1 MWTLT
6 PDNLAQVKN
15 ALSERRA
22 AVTAHYTA
30 ELSAIDTD
38 LEEIATLERVAHSF
52 SMKHLP
58 GTDVHQPVPAEPE
71 TAIPELVSDSE
82 TRTDL
87 VAVIATEPAPERA
100 EPRPTDTTVAA
111 VTAPNGSEPP
121 RKTPPVSP
129 DKTPKVGSLRWRIRI
144 PSEGDTATSNT

>member
-22 AVTAHYTA
+22 AVTARYTA
-30 ELSAIDTD
+30 ELGAIDTD

-58 GTDVHQPVPAEPE
+58 ETDVRQLVTAESE
-71 TAIPELVSDSE
+71 AGITALVSVSE
-82 TRTDL
+82 SRTDPI
-87 VAVIATEPAPERA
+87 AATATEPAPEKT
-100 EPRPTDTTVAA
+100 EPRPIDTTVGA
-111 VTAPNGSEPP
+111 VTAANTSEPP
-121 RKTPPVSP
+121 HRTPPMRP
-129 DKTPKVGSLRWRIRI
+129 DKTPKGSSLRWRIRI
-144 PSEGDTATSNT
+144 PSESDTATSNT